1 MKKQRKRLSLSERM
15 GRILFVSL
23 ALAVVFS
30 VIRLIQAPVSLPEG
44 AEFQKVKSDYL
55 LMVTQCT
62 LGLIVMLLP
71 SAISRRWSFSIPDFI
86 YVLYYVFLYCA
97 VFLGE
102 VFSFYYLVP
111 HWDTIL
117 HTFSGAMLG
126 ALGFILV
133 DLLNRAENVRV
144 SLSPLFVSLF
154 AFCFALAAGAVWEIY
169 EYTCDCVMGLN
180 MQKYATEQGVQLIG
194 QAALRDTMK
203 DIIFDSLAALAVST
217 AGYFSGI
224 RRRRQLSAAPEPADA
239 AS

>member
-1 MKKQRKRLSLSERM
+1 MKRQRKKLGLSEWA

-23 ALAVVFS
+23 ALSVVFS
-30 VIRLIQAPVSLPEG
+30 VVRLIQAPSAIPEG
-44 AEFQKVKSDYL
+44 EPFQKVKSDYM
-55 LMVTQCT
+55 LMVLQCT

-71 SAISRRWSFSIPDFI
+71 SAISRRWNLSIPNFI

-102 VFSFYYLVP
+102 VFSFYYIVP

-117 HTFSGAMLG
+117 HSFSGAMLG

-133 DLLNRAENVRV
+133 DLLNRAENVKV

-154 AFCFALAAGAVWEIY
+154 AFCFALACGAVWEIY
-169 EYTCDCVMGLN
+169 EYTCDCLMGLN
-180 MQKYATEQGVQLIG
+180 MQKYATEQGVLLVG

-203 DIIFDSLAALAVST
+203 DIIFDALAALAVSA
-217 AGYFSGI
+217 AGFFAI
-224 RRRRQLSAAPEPADA
+224 RKQKAGRSDA
-239 AS
+239 A